1 MDNLAN
7 SISEQHRYSEAEQ
20 LERQTIELRRKVSG
34 PEHPLTAMAVY
45 DLACILALQGRR
57 DEAFAQL
64 RQSMEHGMPLKTLAG
79 IPSDSDLQ
87 SLHSDPRFVVIVAE
101 ATKRLTTATHNPQ

>member
-1 MDNLAN
+1 
-7 SISEQHRYSEAEQ
+7 
-20 LERQTIELRRKVSG
+20 
-34 PEHPLTAMAVY
+34 MAVY

-87 SLHSDPRFVVIVAE
+87 SLHADPRFNGIAAE
-101 ATKRLTTATHNPQ
+101 ATKRIAAATHNPQ